1 MNYSP
6 RIEAEPVATETTA
19 ADSAGTQRQ
28 MPFIG
33 TVDLRQSLAA
43 RVGVGLVGV
52 VLLSLVL
59 GLWFGRFARTEPVRG
74 TVAATGG
81 FARLDAPRNGE
92 IVAIYVKQG
101 DHVMPGQRIYALKSG
116 AASSGGETA
125 VAAQLRGYQ
134 RVADTEKEHIA
145 RIDRFLEQAKA
156 QQSAIDSEQAIL
168 LRELKS
174 QEAGLEKAV
183 ADNQQVVQ
191 RIAGY
196 LKQGFATRDW
206 FETRQRTLF
215 DYQKMLSDLKM
226 RRTEVERERIERQ
239 RAYQQMVSDKAV
251 ERIGAQTQII
261 TMQNQIADAKTIS
274 DLEVQSQTGG
284 TVVAVAGRPG
294 DSVTQGQ
301 FVVGIGDVSAK
312 PLIVVSAPTRAIG
325 LTKVGQRVILK
336 YDAFPFKTFGIY
348 HGTITYISSAAVQ
361 GVKASDDGMDPRPVE
376 LQSTYRI
383 EIRPDQDYVT
393 AYGEKYP
400 LKLGSTLSADIVVER
415 RRLIDWVLDPIRALR
430 GRT

>member
-6 RIEAEPVATETTA
+6 TIEAQPAEVDTDELGDKA
-19 ADSAGTQRQ
+19 QH
-28 MPFIG
+28 MPLIG

-43 RVGVGLVGV
+43 RVGVGLVAAV
-52 VLLSLVL
+52 ILSLVL

-74 TVAATGG
+74 IVAATGG
-81 FARLDAPRNGE
+81 FSRLDAPRNGT

-101 DHVMPGQRIYALKSG
+101 DHVVPGQRIYALKSG

-125 VAAQLRGYQ
+125 VAEQIQNYR
-134 RVADTEKEHIA
+134 RVIETETAHIA
-145 RIDRFLEQAKA
+145 RIDRFLSEAKA
-156 QQSAIDSEQAIL
+156 QQRAIDSEQSNL

-174 QEAGLEKAV
+174 QEAGLVTAV
-183 ADNQQVVQ
+183 ADNKQTVQ

-206 FETRQRTLF
+206 FDTHQRTLF
-215 DYQKMLSDLKM
+215 DYEKMLSDLKM
-226 RRTEVERERIERQ
+226 RRAEVEREQIERQ
-239 RAYQQMVSDKAV
+239 RTFDQMVADKTT
-251 ERIGAQTQII
+251 ERNNAQTQII
-261 TMQNQIADAKTIS
+261 NMQNQIADSKTVS
-274 DLEVQSQTGG
+274 DLEVQSQTRG
-284 TVVAVAGRPG
+284 TVVAVASRVG

-312 PLIVVSAPTRAIG
+312 PLVVVDAPTRAIG

-348 HGTITYISSAAVQ
+348 HGTITYISSAAVK
-361 GVKASDDGMDPRPVE
+361 GVKSDDDGLDPRPVE

-383 EIRPDQDYVT
+383 EIKPDQDFVT